1 MSRVINISGL
11 TPVDD
16 PEYRYKMTTVVGKVE
31 GRGNGIKTVIDN
43 VIQVALGLHRDPG
56 EVNKFFGCE
65 LGAQTT
71 WNPETERAVVNG
83 SHTDR
88 DLQTL
93 VHKYVELFVLCP
105 SCRLPETEYKVKNEM
120 IWHKCAACG
129 AKEAVDMTHKLCTY
143 ILAQHKKAKKE
154 VSEVGARM
162 HEERTHE
169 EQTHEERSDE
179 QFYIPS
185 F

>member
-1 MSRVINISGL
+1 
-11 TPVDD
+11 
-16 PEYRYKMTTVVGKVE
+16 
-31 GRGNGIKTVIDN
+31 
-43 VIQVALGLHRDPG
+43 
-56 EVNKFFGCE
+56 
-65 LGAQTT
+65 
-71 WNPETERAVVNG
+71 
-83 SHTDR
+83 
-88 DLQTL
+88 
-93 VHKYVELFVLCP
+93 
-105 SCRLPETEYKVKNEM
+105 
-120 IWHKCAACG
+120 
-129 AKEAVDMTHKLCTY
+129 MTHKLCTY